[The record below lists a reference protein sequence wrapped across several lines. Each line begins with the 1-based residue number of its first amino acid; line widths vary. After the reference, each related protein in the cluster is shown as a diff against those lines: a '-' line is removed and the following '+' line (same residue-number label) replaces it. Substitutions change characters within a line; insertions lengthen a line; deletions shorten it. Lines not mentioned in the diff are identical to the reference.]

1 MPDSNDD
8 DPYEWD
14 VERLASEL
22 GREGRSWGSL
32 NPAKRPDPEAL
43 TRSLR
48 LHEVDGEILLSW
60 EDEFQTLDTLF
71 SDLGLKKSIHKFAL
85 KKAIA
90 ALKKRSPTY
99 RKAQAQRAKSQTPE
113 PAQHAEDAD
122 MHSMQPGVCETVTD
136 TATMPAALIPK
147 DTMTK
152 TAPLAATPVATAPVA
167 ATPVAATPKGSTT
180 SPSGQPLALEP
191 AQKKR
196 RLAPELISANVKG
209 NGLPSAAAAVAAKS
223 QTPSALYLRNNKFT
237 TNATVHHP
245 DLDLLTLQ
253 DSTADHASVQ
263 FNWVR
268 SKYIPPGTRLQIN
281 RAMKRLFRTNNESFA
296 QLASGFVPQ
305 LEHTQLSD
313 ESVEDELL
321 PLFGDSGDEAEYDA
335 DTLREMEEETNEA
348 QKPPTSLYLGR
359 EKVEAILDESVQ
371 AVVSSW
377 TNTKLPR
384 LQHKAHMLWNQARR
398 NDRNRHISQAVLR
411 VADLDRR
418 IAKLRAE
425 ILLQDWSNPSQLRHQ
440 VRCMEASLEDRE
452 HQSWLADML
461 KGREPPKIK
470 PLPRSHVSVMP
481 KAIDFYP
488 DEEGDLITSE
498 AEDSDGHNDFVVDD
512 EMEILSTQQLVSTK
526 EKRRGSTEVE
536 LPKSPFSAAG
546 NPTKPTPMRSPQ
558 PKAEFTPQRSAFIDL
573 TAADR
578 IVTSTARRTAFGE
591 QDVISLVTPEKP
603 RSLGPRESDDSGPT
617 EPPLSAQHDELDI
630 PFDRP
635 QDIAAVSLETWE
647 AARDAK
653 RLTIAFLWR
662 RKEPWRDVI
671 FDFLTTEHP
680 ADLWRGLILPVCKT
694 GDLAHSGRR
703 ASEGLFRLRNILC
716 RLFCQY
722 LSCRSIR
729 RLNALGEEGK
739 LLVLRNLKDF
749 AEFCY
754 FLAQHVIP
762 SFPRVDAQHD
772 QPLTLAGEWSGAE
785 EEEEEEEREASGDE
799 DLTGNEATPSKK
811 RRRRVIEDQGAK
823 DNREANLQKQALD
836 EERRLKLQQ
845 RLAASA
851 TISGDRSRL
860 IINVSKKGDDD
871 KDFVYVN
878 DEIARKIKDHQIEG
892 VRFMWNQVVAGKQG
906 CLLAQTMGLGK
917 TMQIITLLIAIVE
930 ASASPEPSVR
940 AQIPERLQRSQ
951 TLVICPTGIVDNW
964 REELTAWDNQ
974 SVLGECYTVDSK
986 QDSVTRTSTLQE
998 WDVRGGVLVLGYDML
1013 RSLARADEGFK
1024 KILTDRPNIV
1034 VADEAHRLK
1043 NQRSKLAA
1051 IGSQFRTPS
1060 RIALTGSPLANNVGE
1075 FYSMIDWVAE
1085 NYLGPLKEF
1094 NAYYALP
1101 IQEGL
1106 YGDSSHGEYRLAKK
1120 RLAILAKTVA
1130 PKTHRL
1136 TIKALKD
1143 ELPDKVEFF
1152 LTVPLTPLQEEL
1164 YDLYVRSVR
1173 ENAESQADSTF
1184 AVLDNMILLNNHPRC
1199 YFRKLEKEKN
1209 MLRVPQGGDTTQ
1221 DKSITPA
1228 FLTKSMK
1235 VLNRCRD
1242 LNDIS
1247 LSWKVKVLVAILDEC
1262 RKLREKVLIFSQS
1275 IPTIDWLST
1284 LFRQQKRP
1292 YSRLTGDTLPS
1303 IRQSMVKNFN
1313 EGDNEIFV
1321 ISTQAGGQGLN
1332 ITGASRVVIFDF
1344 RFNPIAEQQAIG
1356 RAYRIG
1362 QSKPVVVYRFVSGG
1376 TYEQHL
1382 YNKAVWKMQLASR
1395 VVDKDNP
1402 KRWSTKTKDAF
1413 TRDYKAPEQKDLT
1426 EFLGRDS
1433 VLDSVLSSPAFA
1445 SAIRSIIV
1453 TDTFE
1458 EEDPNDYHF
1467 DAQENQE
1474 VELMVRLEQARITDP
1489 TRYARLLAEK
1499 SAREG
1504 AQQMQALGYGHG
1516 HANLQQMQ
1524 TGAPGIIHPSPH
1536 GRVVPSNG
1544 TMVGRPAPAGVT
1556 MSPGG
1561 MPYYTTYAGGGSQ
1574 PASVPRANELESPFG
1589 QHGSQSHVQASVYT
1603 TARAGT
1609 AAASTTLPV
1618 MGANTFMSG
1627 QEGTTASPA
1636 QVRKSTPLQR
1646 GSPQAGSSPAVYRG
1660 TQAKELF
1667 QKQLIRSVQSSS
1679 DFDEILQAHD
1689 AEGQA
1694 KAIAEAVHEQLSGRG
1709 ALPILSSWKTL
1720 NLFAQGQ
1727 SFAAGVLSGLVTVE
1741 FLANTTDDGVFQQR
1755 AQELSGMD
1763 RSELKEQLL
1772 QALRRP
1778 HNSTSEGH
1786 GKGADTAR
1794 AATTAAGPSTT
1805 PSNNSNKNYDS
1816 PVRGAAES
1824 RRKRPVKLPSWA
1836 NRAVKDGQ

>member
-113 PAQHAEDAD
+113 PTQHAEDAD
-122 MHSMQPGVCETVTD
+122 MHT
-136 TATMPAALIPK
+136 LIPT

-152 TAPLAATPVATAPVA
+152 TAPLAATPVATAPVAATPVAATPVA

-196 RLAPELISANVKG
+196 RLAPELLSANVKG
-209 NGLPSAAAAVAAKS
+209 NNLPPAAAAVAANS
-223 QTPSALYLRNNKFT
+223 QTHSTLYLRNNKFT

-253 DSTADHASVQ
+253 DSTADHAS
-263 FNWVR
+263 
-268 SKYIPPGTRLQIN
+268 
-281 RAMKRLFRTNNESFA
+281 
-296 QLASGFVPQ
+296 LASGFVPQ

-335 DTLREMEEETNEA
+335 DTLREMEEEANEA

-440 VRCMEASLEDRE
+440 ARC
-452 HQSWLADML
+452 
-461 KGREPPKIK
+461 REPPKIK

-481 KAIDFYP
+481 KALDFYP

-536 LPKSPFSAAG
+536 SPKSPFSAAG

-703 ASEGLFRLRNILC
+703 
-716 RLFCQY
+716 
-722 LSCRSIR
+722 
-729 RLNALGEEGK
+729 EEGK

-1778 HNSTSEGH
+1778 HNVHSTSEGH